1 MKFSKGDRIRSIG
14 RFWNGKNGVVTAVV
28 PENASLPVEVL
39 LEDGS
44 SWNFAEYE
52 LEAVLSGLDVMLEL
66 VPL

>member
-14 RFWNGKNGVVTAVV
+14 RFYGVVTAIV
-28 PENASLPVEVL
+28 PENASFPVEVL
-39 LEDGS
+39 LEGGG
-44 SWNFAEYE
+44 SWNFAEDE